1 MSLYVRIVN
10 GAVADCWDTPP
21 AEGVGNAGWKN
32 AVEVRPTI
40 IPNRQGYTAHTFDLT
55 TDPVQIKYGT
65 FNIAV
70 ADRAAGMTQNAAFA
84 FQQVV
89 NQQAQKGSA
98 YDANA
103 VATALTTMQNAE
115 ALIAAATT
123 HNQLDAIQNGTATT
137 VAQVQAITTPDAVL
151 TPVSN

>member
-10 GAVADCWDTPP
+10 GEVKDCWDTPP

-55 TDPVQIKYGT
+55 KDPVEIVYGT
-65 FNIAV
+65 FDISV
-70 ADRAAGMTQNAAFA
+70 DDRKAGMKSNAAFT

-89 NQQAQKGSA
+89 NQQARNGSA

-103 VATALTTMQNAE
+103 VATALTAMQTRESAID
-115 ALIAAATT
+115 ACTT
-123 HNQLDAIQNGTATT
+123 HDQLDALN
-137 VAQVQAITTPDAVL
+137 
-151 TPVSN
+151 

>member
-1 MSLYVRIVN
+1 MSLFVRIVN

-21 AEGVGNAGWKN
+21 AEGVGNNGWKN

-55 TDPVQIKYGT
+55 KDPVEIVYGT
-65 FNIAV
+65 FDISV
-70 ADRAAGMTQNAAFA
+70 DDRKAGMKQNAAFT

-89 NQQAQKGSA
+89 NQQARNGSA

-103 VATALTTMQNAE
+103 VATALTAMQTRESAID
-115 ALIAAATT
+115 ACTT
-123 HNQLDAIQNGTATT
+123 HDQLDALN
-137 VAQVQAITTPDAVL
+137 
-151 TPVSN
+151 